1 MSVCVRARV
10 LFRFFFVFCD
20 VKRAREGAQMEDTGG
35 LIEINGVE
43 ARRLKWEKAKRAKYG
58 DTLRN
63 DIRLDKMPH

>member
-1 MSVCVRARV
+1 MCVV
-10 LFRFFFVFCD
+10 WWVFFSFFFLGILNG
-20 VKRAREGAQMEDTGG
+20 REKGAQMENSGG